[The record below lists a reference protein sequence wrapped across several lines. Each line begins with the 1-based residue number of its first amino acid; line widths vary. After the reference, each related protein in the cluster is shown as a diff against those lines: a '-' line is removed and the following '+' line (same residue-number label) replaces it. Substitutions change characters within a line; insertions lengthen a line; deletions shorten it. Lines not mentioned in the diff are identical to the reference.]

1 MKTLAEAEREFAKT
15 LGPSEK
21 AKRLAPKLGE
31 IAEEMNVTAVSL
43 AQGLRPVATPA
54 AAELMDLSAEL
65 VDQARDL
72 LRILEQEQ
80 FRQRTAIQ
88 MFLAGRVDRD
98 FLRNVSGSWNGDPK

>member
-1 MKTLAEAEREFAKT
+1 MKTLAEAERDLAKT
-15 LGPSEK
+15 LGPSAR

-31 IAEEMNVTAVSL
+31 IAEEMNATAVSL
-43 AQGLRPVATPA
+43 AAGHRPVATPA
-54 AAELMDLSAEL
+54 AAEIMDLSAEL

-88 MFLAGRVDRD
+88 MFLQGQVDRE
-98 FLRNVSGSWNGDPK
+98 FLRKVAYSWNGDPT